1 MSNNILDDI
10 GGYKERN
17 KKSEMV
23 DLLILISNDEPNGV
37 SETKVISNG
46 EIHFKGE
53 SSINLDASF
62 IMTINGGVHTDT
74 VTYISKKNKIIGD
87 TFIIMRVKLISLRKY
102 ISQTQE
108 LYII

>member
-1 MSNNILDDI
+1 MLCGKVSNNILDDI

-62 IMTINGGVHTDT
+62 IMTINGGV
-74 VTYISKKNKIIGD
+74 
-87 TFIIMRVKLISLRKY
+87 
-102 ISQTQE
+102 
-108 LYII
+108 

>member
-1 MSNNILDDI
+1 
-10 GGYKERN
+10 
-17 KKSEMV
+17 MV

-74 VTYISKKNKIIGD
+74 VTYIKKNKIIGGYFYNNESKTD
-87 TFIIMRVKLISLRKY
+87 KLKED

>member
-1 MSNNILDDI
+1 MLFF
-10 GGYKERN
+10 
-17 KKSEMV
+17 
-23 DLLILISNDEPNGV
+23 LILISIVEPIGV

-74 VTYISKKNKIIGD
+74 VTYISKKNKIIGGYFYNNESKTD
-87 TFIIMRVKLISLRKY
+87 KLKEVY
-102 ISQTQE
+102 ISNTGTVYHINIE
-108 LYII
+108 SVSDDKCLDKFK